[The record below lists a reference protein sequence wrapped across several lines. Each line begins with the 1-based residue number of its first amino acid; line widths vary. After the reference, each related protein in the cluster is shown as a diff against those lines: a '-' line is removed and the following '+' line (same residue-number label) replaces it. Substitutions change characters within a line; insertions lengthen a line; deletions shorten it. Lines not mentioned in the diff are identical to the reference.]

1 MYYVPL
7 ASLGRIPYATTRL
20 LHFIHCLGFSLVPKG
35 WDVIVVPKGRG
46 GGRGSCSCRQ
56 GCCRHDSTHGSSPH
70 CSSSHRH
77 DSRG

>member
-20 LHFIHCLGFSLVPKG
+20 LHFIHCLGFSLVPNG

-46 GGRGSCSCRQ
+46 AGR
-56 GCCRHDSTHGSSPH
+56 SSRH
-70 CSSSHRH
+70 CSQG
-77 DSRG
+77 SRGDESTLDSSLR

>member
-46 GGRGSCSCRQ
+46 GDRSSSSCCLGCR
-56 GCCRHDSTHGSSPH
+56 CHDSTHGSTPRCRPSYH
-70 CSSSHRH
+70 HGT
-77 DSRG
+77 RG

>member
-35 WDVIVVPKGRG
+35 WDVIVVPKG
-46 GGRGSCSCRQ
+46 
-56 GCCRHDSTHGSSPH
+56 
-70 CSSSHRH
+70 
-77 DSRG
+77 